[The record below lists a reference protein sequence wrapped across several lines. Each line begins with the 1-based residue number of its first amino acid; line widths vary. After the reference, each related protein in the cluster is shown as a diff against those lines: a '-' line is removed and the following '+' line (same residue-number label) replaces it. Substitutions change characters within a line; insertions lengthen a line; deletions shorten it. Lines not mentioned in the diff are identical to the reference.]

1 LKTGKHDLVDSPYL
15 QPQFANAE
23 AALGDLLLRAPIPST
38 ELAENSGLFVSPRT
52 MKRQF
57 FFDEIYKHALD
68 VHGVVM
74 QFGLRW
80 GRDLATMHALRTIY
94 EPFNATR
101 HILGFDT
108 FDGFPSVDPRDGT
121 AELIKTGI
129 LSVSEGYDGFLR
141 DVFAQRQAL
150 DPLPHVQR
158 FDVFKGNAPER
169 LTEYLRLHPE
179 TIVALAHFDMDLY
192 EPTKQCLELLRPYM
206 TKGTVLAFDEL
217 LSSPFPGETVAV
229 REVLGLD
236 RYRIR
241 RSPAYSGHGA
251 YIIIE

>member
-1 LKTGKHDLVDSPYL
+1 
-15 QPQFANAE
+15 
-23 AALGDLLLRAPIPST
+23 
-38 ELAENSGLFVSPRT
+38 
-52 MKRQF
+52 
-57 FFDEIYKHALD
+57 
-68 VHGVVM
+68 
-74 QFGLRW
+74 
-80 GRDLATMHALRTIY
+80 
-94 EPFNATR
+94 
-101 HILGFDT
+101 
-108 FDGFPSVDPRDGT
+108 
-121 AELIKTGI
+121 
-129 LSVSEGYDGFLR
+129 
-141 DVFAQRQAL
+141 
-150 DPLPHVQR
+150 VQR